1 MIVASGIPTLNRI
14 INYIYRGSTIT
25 LKIYGGFIMSEN
37 LNTSEQNLNDTATEE
52 VTFSEAQKEAIAKMI
67 QAESDRRTNQALA
80 KQKKEYEKKIN
91 LASLDGAEREKQE
104 QLNTIAELREQ
115 LAQYQIE
122 KNRSEVKSVLS
133 SRGLSAEFA
142 DFLKIGEDVEENQS
156 VIDGVDKLFK
166 AAVKSEVEKRLAA
179 AGTSPKGNGSGVSAT
194 VTKDSAKSM
203 SLAELQQLKKTHP
216 ELYANLYN

>member
-1 MIVASGIPTLNRI
+1 
-14 INYIYRGSTIT
+14 
-25 LKIYGGFIMSEN
+25 MSEN
-37 LNTSEQNLNDTATEE
+37 LNTSEQNLNDTGTEE

-142 DFLKIGEDVEENQS
+142 DFLKIGEDVEENQL
-156 VIDGVDKLFK
+156 VIDGIDKLFK

-194 VTKDSAKSM
+194 VTKESAKNL

>member
-1 MIVASGIPTLNRI
+1 MN
-14 INYIYRGSTIT
+14 
-25 LKIYGGFIMSEN
+25 EN

-194 VTKDSAKSM
+194 VTKDSAKNM
-203 SLAELQQLKKTHP
+203 SLAELQQLKQTHP